1 MSKLAGCLSDKRSMG
16 EMTLN
21 VKTIVFMLVI
31 GFLDG

>member
-1 MSKLAGCLSDKRSMG
+1 MRKLTGCLSDKRSMG
-16 EMTLN
+16 EMSLN